1 MPRRED
7 RKRRRRERAAVL
19 AHEARTGRRSL
30 PRRRAYNRSVR
41 RARRRRNTTPPLCH
55 RVPAHHSKRHP
66 VRGAPARCRRSSDGK
81 IFALPRLYS
90 RAECGRRAAG
100 GGGFTRRAS
109 CAPFQRAPTRAERR
123 RPRGGGGESVNILG
137 TALEEC
143 PDEKQDEEGSWT
155 EHARTCTKDLL
166 HNICVQNLPKD
177 FARVTV
183 QGNWSESYPHYHNH
197 CVCNGAYT
205 EYVTSP
211 KEKETLQ
218 LKCEAI
224 PGNIDEHNWLWEK
237 TSITDEQRCAALKHL
252 ESTCLEQKPQDPAA
266 FKAKF
271 REWRKQWCPNEAAD
285 SQAQEETDEENKH
298 NYNTSHR

>member
-1 MPRRED
+1 M
-7 RKRRRRERAAVL
+7 L

-41 RARRRRNTTPPLCH
+41 RARRRRNTTPLCH

-123 RPRGGGGESVNILG
+123 RPRGGGDESVNILG
-137 TALEEC
+137 TALQAC
-143 PDEKQDEEGSWT
+143 PDVQQDEKGSWT
-155 EHARTCTKDLL
+155 EHSRTCTEQDRK
-166 HNICVQNLPKD
+166 HNICVRNLPKD
-177 FARVTV
+177 FATVTV
-183 QGNWSESYPHYHNH
+183 QGDWSKSYPHYHNH

-218 LKCEAI
+218 LKCGAI

-237 TSITDEQRCAALKHL
+237 TSITDEQRCAALKDL
-252 ESTCLEQKPQDPAA
+252 ESTCQHQLPQDPQDPQDDHDAALKA
-266 FKAKF
+266 FKDKF
-271 REWRKQWCPNEAAD
+271 RALREAWCPNEAAD
-285 SQAQEETDEENKH
+285 SQAQEVTDEGAE
-298 NYNTSHR
+298 